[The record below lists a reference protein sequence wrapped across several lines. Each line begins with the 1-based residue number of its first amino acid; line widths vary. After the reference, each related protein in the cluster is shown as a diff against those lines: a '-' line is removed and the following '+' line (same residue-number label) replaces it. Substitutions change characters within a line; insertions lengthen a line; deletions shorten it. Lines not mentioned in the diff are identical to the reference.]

1 MSGLS
6 DFTIQGSTLKTFNRK
21 EECIRSSETQ
31 HIEIPT
37 GITTIGPH
45 VFEGDGFEVND
56 LILFDTLVIPEGVKL
71 IQTAAFAWCSI
82 DKLYLPSTL
91 ESVSAKA
98 FAHTPIHELHIA
110 SGAKADWN
118 KAFFTDEDEA
128 FESSIDD
135 VYADYDTVAGTILED
150 NARLTFLQTPFSYSE
165 SSRAA
170 WFQVIRALNGDDEL
184 TSAISCARYYNNT
197 NNLLQYIEPL
207 RVVLLMGL
215 PTPQGVK
222 HAIECEP
229 TQNTEIVALL
239 NAYLYDYEKLVH
251 GVVDGQPIYSAN
263 QLSELI
269 SEDELKSTR
278 KACKDFIAQETKR
291 LDQIKSET
299 RPEKIWKTKKLK
311 DSDGVEVCKYLAV
324 DTKATIPA
332 KIKGK
337 PIISVDFYNRS
348 DDSAKAGLGS
358 LTDLILEE
366 GIERIGDWAF
376 DGCDKLESLTI
387 PRSVYDISS
396 TAFNNCKNLTV
407 KAYKGSVAETAAKIQ
422 KVRYEILE
430 EPCVFAP
437 ESEALNDFEI
447 AGSTLLSYKHKDNQD
462 PLPEYRNPQIPQ
474 GITRISSNAFGDP
487 RFEFESVVI
496 PEGVETIESKAFS
509 NCRFNELNIPSTIT
523 HIYPKAF
530 SFVQCK
536 NLYIATGITAN
547 WNSVFSISDKAYNWM
562 ECLNICQHIYSG
574 PNEVR
579 NSALEFVAEM
589 TFLSNP
595 FAFSAEQRK
604 EWSEWITARGKRDIF
619 GDALDYAEFFVA
631 SRKGDDPSVI
641 IPLRTVLVLNLVT
654 ASAVKSR
661 LGKTSSSYKE
671 IIRLLSAYLEDP
683 SKIIAEAGYTQEQI
697 KELCSLV
704 GTKPPKIK

>member
-1 MSGLS
+1 M
-6 DFTIQGSTLKTFNRK
+6 TIS
-21 EECIRSSETQ
+21 ECIRSSETQ

-45 VFEGDGFEVND
+45 VFEGEGFEIND
-56 LILFDTLVIPEGVKL
+56 LILFDTLVIPEGVKS
-71 IQTAAFAWCSI
+71 IQTETFAWSSI
-82 DKLYLPSTL
+82 EKLYLPSTL

-239 NAYLYDYEKLVH
+239 NAYLNDYEKLVR
-251 GVVDGQPIYSAN
+251 GVVDGQPIYSLD

-269 SEDELKSTR
+269 SEDDLKSTR
-278 KACKDFIAQETKR
+278 KACKDFIAQEAKK
-291 LDQIKSET
+291 LDQLKSET

-311 DSDGVEVCKYLAV
+311 DSDGVEICKYLAV

-337 PIISVDFYNRS
+337 DVISVNFYSRS

-358 LTDLILEE
+358 LTELVLEE
-366 GIERIGDWAF
+366 GIEKIGDWAF
-376 DGCDKLESLTI
+376 DGCDRLESLTI

-407 KAYKGSVAETAAKIQ
+407 KSYKGSVAETAAKIQ
-422 KVRYEILE
+422 KVRYEIIE
-430 EPCVFAP
+430 QPCIFAP
-437 ESEALNDFEI
+437 ESKALNDFEI

-462 PLPEYRNPQIPQ
+462 PLPEYRIPQIPQ
-474 GITRISSNAFGDP
+474 GITRISSNAFGYP

-496 PEGVETIESKAFS
+496 PEGVETIESEAFS

-547 WNSVFSISDKAYNWM
+547 WNSVFSISDKEYNWM

-579 NSALEFVAEM
+579 DSALEFVAEM

-595 FAFSAEQRK
+595 FAFSSEQRK
-604 EWSEWITARGKRDIF
+604 EWSEWITARGKREIF
-619 GDALDYAEFFVA
+619 GDALDYAEFFVD
-631 SRKGDDPSVI
+631 SRKGEDPSCT
-641 IPLRTVLVLNLVT
+641 IPLRTVLVLNLAT
-654 ASAVKSR
+654 TSAVKSR
-661 LGKTSSSYKE
+661 LGRTRSNYNE
-671 IIRLLSAYLEDP
+671 IIRLLSSYLEDP
-683 SKIIAEAGYTQEQI
+683 SKIIAEAGYTQEQL

-704 GTKPPKIK
+704 GTKPLKIK

>member
-1 MSGLS
+1 MSELV
-6 DFTIQGSTLKTFNRK
+6 DFTIQGTTLKKFNRK

-56 LILFDTLVIPEGVKL
+56 LILFDTLVIPEGVKA
-71 IQTAAFAWCSI
+71 IQSSAFAWSSI
-82 DKLYLPSTL
+82 EKLYLPNTL
-91 ESVSAKA
+91 ESISSKA
-98 FAHTPIHELHIA
+98 FAHTSIHELHIA
-110 SGAKADWN
+110 SGAQAAWD
-118 KAFFTDEDEA
+118 KAFFTDEDET

-135 VYADYDTVAGTILED
+135 VYADHDTVAGTVLED
-150 NARLTFLQTPFSYSE
+150 NAKLTFLQAPFSYSG
-165 SSRAA
+165 SSRIA
-170 WFQVIRALNGDDEL
+170 WLQAIRALNGDDEL

-197 NNLLQYIEPL
+197 NNLLQYIESL

-222 HAIECEP
+222 HALECEP
-229 TQNTEIVALL
+229 AQNSEIIALL

-251 GVVDGQPIYSAN
+251 GVVEGQPIYSLD

-269 SEDELKSTR
+269 SEDDLNSTR
-278 KACKDFIAQETKR
+278 KACKDFIAQEAKK
-291 LDQIKSET
+291 LDQLKSET

-311 DSDGVEVCKYLAV
+311 DSDGVEVCKYLAI

-337 PIISVDFYNRS
+337 TVISVNFYSRS

-358 LTDLILEE
+358 LTELILEE

-376 DGCDKLESLTI
+376 DSCDKLENLTI
-387 PRSVYDISS
+387 PRSVFDISS
-396 TAFNNCKNLTV
+396 TAFNDCKNLNI
-407 KAYKGSVAETAAKIQ
+407 KAYKGSVAEVAAKIQ
-422 KVRYEILE
+422 KVRCEIIE
-430 EPCVFAP
+430 EPII
-437 ESEALNDFEI
+437 STLDSKALNDFEI
-447 AGSTLLSYKHKDNQD
+447 AGSTLLSYKCKDNWD
-462 PLPEYRNPQIPQ
+462 PLPEYRNPKIPQ
-474 GITRISSNAFGDP
+474 GITRISSYAFENP
-487 RFEFESVVI
+487 KFEFDNVVI
-496 PEGVETIESKAFS
+496 PEGVVTIESEAFS
-509 NCRFNELNIPSTIT
+509 GCRSKGIYIPSTIIK
-523 HIYPKAF
+523 IYSKAF
-530 SFVQCK
+530 SFVQCE
-536 NLYIATGITAN
+536 NLYIATGATAN
-547 WNSVFSISDKAYNWM
+547 WNSVFSISDKEYNWM

-579 NSALEFVAEM
+579 DSALEFVAEM

-595 FAFSAEQRK
+595 FAFSSEQRK
-604 EWSEWITARGKRDIF
+604 EWSEWIAARGKGEIL
-619 GDALDYAEFFVA
+619 GDVLDYAEFFVD
-631 SRKGDDPSVI
+631 SRKGEDPSCT
-641 IPLRTVLVLNLVT
+641 IPLCAVLVLNLST
-654 ASAVKSR
+654 TSAIKSR
-661 LGKTSSSYKE
+661 LGKTNAGYKE
-671 IIRLLSAYLEDP
+671 IIRILSSYLENP